1 MKLKP
6 EAFLIHGRSLIF
18 VPDRVFTID
27 GILRTCSRKSLS
39 AFVINLTWPS
49 IFRRSTLV
57 VSARRSCLGSEVAP
71 DFETVWR
78 LGQDG
83 FRVSFCASSCKNY
96 GANASFEMKSPV
108 LPGKIYRR
116 RCAGSLKLA
125 KFLTLIDETLEG
137 IAVESCGSL
146 PQCIIPG
153 WKLAGSGKRLR
164 DRHPAGEAEPNRT
177 EGRSISPRRREIRC
191 PE

>member
-1 MKLKP
+1 MAKRACSFFSEMLGNSG
-6 EAFLIHGRSLIF
+6 FHGRSLIF

-57 VSARRSCLGSEVAP
+57 VSARRSCLSSEVAP
-71 DFETVWR
+71 DFETVRR
-78 LGQDG
+78 LGQNG
-83 FRVSFCASSCKNY
+83 FRASFCASSCKNY

-116 RCAGSLKLA
+116 PLRRK
-125 KFLTLIDETLEG
+125 
-137 IAVESCGSL
+137 
-146 PQCIIPG
+146 PQTCEVPH
-153 WKLAGSGKRLR
+153 AY
-164 DRHPAGEAEPNRT
+164 
-177 EGRSISPRRREIRC
+177 
-191 PE
+191 

>member
-1 MKLKP
+1 
-6 EAFLIHGRSLIF
+6 
-18 VPDRVFTID
+18 
-27 GILRTCSRKSLS
+27 
-39 AFVINLTWPS
+39 
-49 IFRRSTLV
+49 LV
-57 VSARRSCLGSEVAP
+57 VSARRSCLSSEVAP
-71 DFETVWR
+71 DFETVRR

-83 FRVSFCASSCKNY
+83 FRASFCASSCKNY

-116 RCAGSLKLA
+116 PLRRKALKLA

-177 EGRSISPRRREIRC
+177 EGRSISPRRRGIRC